1 MHLYCANDNV
11 LNVFV
16 LEFSFDLIEVVM
28 SCWADELG
36 MYLQKLTIQGQIY
49 MEESANSPMIESGE
63 RTIGKR
69 KDCWDDAASRPSI
82 PIPGPPILAAPK

>member
-1 MHLYCANDNV
+1 
-11 LNVFV
+11 
-16 LEFSFDLIEVVM
+16 
-28 SCWADELG
+28 
-36 MYLQKLTIQGQIY
+36 

-69 KDCWDDAASRPSI
+69 KDCWDDAASPPSI